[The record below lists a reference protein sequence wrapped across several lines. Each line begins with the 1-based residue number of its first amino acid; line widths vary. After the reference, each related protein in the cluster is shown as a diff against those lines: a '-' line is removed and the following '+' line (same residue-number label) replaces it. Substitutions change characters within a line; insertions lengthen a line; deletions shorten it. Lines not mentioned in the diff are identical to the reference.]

1 MDELDMWMI
10 AGSLKR
16 IAVAQE
22 RIADALEAA
31 NEADPVA
38 MIQRSL
44 TGADAT
50 TTPQNA
56 PYDPSVP
63 LDDETERAN
72 IRAYVAAL
80 R

>member
-1 MDELDMWMI
+1 MDERVARELMVQV
-10 AGSLKR
+10 KR
-16 IAVAQE
+16 LVKAQE
-22 RIADALEAA
+22 RIADALDAA

-44 TGADAT
+44 TGDAAAT
-50 TTPQNA
+50 GAQGA
-56 PYDPSVP
+56 PYDLSAP